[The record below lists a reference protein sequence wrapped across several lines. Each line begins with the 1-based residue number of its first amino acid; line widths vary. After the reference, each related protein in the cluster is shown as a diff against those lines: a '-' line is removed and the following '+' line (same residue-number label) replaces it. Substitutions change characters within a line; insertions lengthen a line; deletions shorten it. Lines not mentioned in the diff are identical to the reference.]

1 MDQPREDNSFL
12 GTRSAEGSL
21 PTQSAEPRKATR
33 GQRASELGA
42 AYAAA
47 WAEWSSEDADLWDH
61 AVADGLG

>member
-1 MDQPREDNSFL
+1 MDQPREDNPFL
-12 GTRSAEGSL
+12 GPRSAEGSL
-21 PTQSAEPRKATR
+21 PSRSTDVDKTTR

-47 WAEWSSEDADLWDH
+47 WAEWSSDDADLWDH